1 MFNVFA
7 NGMVILGAG
16 VLIVSLLPVRRLI
29 AQLPA
34 GQVRRCWIELA
45 LLIIVL
51 IIGYITYI
59 AANWG
64 RFSSWLDFIVPS
76 VFLFVS
82 VFVWLTTSLS
92 QQTAF
97 DVRRV
102 TMLERESI
110 TDALTGMYNR
120 RYLDRRLG
128 EEIGR
133 ARRYGLA
140 LSVLLVD
147 IDFFK
152 QINDTHGH
160 TVGDSL
166 LRNIG
171 TLFLDTI
178 RDSDVAARYGGD
190 ELMIIAL
197 NTDDA
202 SAVFLAE
209 RLRALVESHQ
219 EDLTGISSGEQE
231 IKVTISVGIAGFNP
245 EVTDSQSLVQQADE
259 ALYCAKQEGRNRV
272 KIYGPAN
279 VEATSAS

>member
-1 MFNVFA
+1 MFNVLA
-7 NGMVILGAG
+7 SSMVILGAG
-16 VLIVSLLPVRRLI
+16 ILVGSLLPVRRLI

-34 GQVRRCWIELA
+34 GQVRRCWIELM
-45 LLIIVL
+45 LLIVVL
-51 IIGYITYI
+51 IVGYIAYI

-97 DVRRV
+97 DVRRM

-133 ARRYGLA
+133 ASRYGLP
-140 LSVLLVD
+140 LSVLLID
-147 IDFFK
+147 IDYFK

-166 LRNIG
+166 LKNIG

-197 NTDDA
+197 NTDEA
-202 SAVFLAE
+202 SATFLAE
-209 RLRALVESHQ
+209 RLRKLVEEHQ
-219 EDLTGISSGEQE
+219 QDLTGISSEQQE
-231 IKVTISVGIAGFNP
+231 ITVTISVGIAGFGP
-245 EVTDSQSLVQQADE
+245 EVADSQSLVQHADE
-259 ALYCAKQEGRNRV
+259 ALYRAKQEGRNRV
-272 KIYGPAN
+272 KVYEPAAG
-279 VEATSAS
+279 VAAPAP

>member
-1 MFNVFA
+1 
-7 NGMVILGAG
+7 MVIVGAG

-29 AQLPA
+29 AQLPG
-34 GQVRRCWIELA
+34 GQVRRCWIELT
-45 LLIIVL
+45 LLIVVL
-51 IIGYITYI
+51 IVGYITYI

-64 RFSSWLDFIVPS
+64 RFSTWLDFIVPS

-133 ARRYGLA
+133 ARRYGLP
-140 LSVLLVD
+140 LSVLLID
-147 IDFFK
+147 IDYFK

-171 TLFLDTI
+171 TLFLETI

-202 SAVFLAE
+202 SAVYLAE
-209 RLRALVESHQ
+209 RLRTLVESHQ
-219 EDLTGISSGEQE
+219 QDLTGISSEEQE

-245 EVTDSQSLVQQADE
+245 EVTDSQSLVQRADE
-259 ALYCAKQEGRNRV
+259 ALYGAKQEGRNRV
-272 KIYGPAN
+272 KIYEPAA
-279 VEATSAS
+279 VEAASTS

>member
-1 MFNVFA
+1 MLNVLA
-7 NGMVILGAG
+7 NSIVTVAACI
-16 VLIVSLLPVRRLI
+16 LIVSLLPVRKLI
-29 AQLPA
+29 VQLPA
-34 GQVRRCWIELA
+34 GQVRRCWSELTV
-45 LLIIVL
+45 LIVVL
-51 IIGYITYI
+51 IIGYASY
-59 AANWG
+59 AVANWD
-64 RFSSWLDFIVPS
+64 RHDNWLDFIVPG

-97 DVRRV
+97 DVRRM
-102 TMLERESI
+102 TMLERESV

-133 ARRYGLA
+133 ASRYGLP
-140 LSVLLVD
+140 LSVLLID
-147 IDFFK
+147 IDYFK
-152 QINDTHGH
+152 KINDTHGH

-171 TLFLDTI
+171 TLFLETI

-202 SAVFLAE
+202 SATFLAE
-209 RLRALVESHQ
+209 RLRTLVELHQ
-219 EDLTGISSGEQE
+219 QDLIGISSEEHE
-231 IKVTISVGIAGFNP
+231 IKVTISVGIAGFNA
-245 EVTDSQSLVQQADE
+245 EVTDSQSLVKRADE
-259 ALYCAKQEGRNRV
+259 ALYRAKQEGRNRV
-272 KIYGPAN
+272 KIYEPAAG
-279 VEATSAS
+279 EAAAAS